1 MLLECWKRR
10 KLFSQNGTNWEFVN
24 KCTECIHRNT
34 SCHFQSE
41 LMVQICTVHS
51 FISVSEEWE
60 ARSVRQ
66 RKRETW
72 FRHGPIST
80 MHRNQAIIVIEL
92 NRFSF
97 SIEWAQFRDQSITYN
112 TDQQQ
117 QRETSL
123 RTENHLAASFFL
135 SFTNHIPWFYWVY
148 NMKNSSFCHIRHRR
162 LQQWRH
168 RFRRRSEEE
177 AKNSTAEY
185 KRVMKT
191 TKRETI
197 RNVTPLSGYINRPI
211 HRSLG
216 MKFRFSSFMWN

>member
-1 MLLECWKRR
+1 MYWMYSSKHFVPFPIGINGANLHCAQFYKRQWR
-10 KLFSQNGTNWEFVN
+10 MRGT
-24 KCTECIHRNT
+24 KCETDRE
-34 SCHFQSE
+34 
-41 LMVQICTVHS
+41 
-51 FISVSEEWE
+51 
-60 ARSVRQ
+60 
-66 RKRETW
+66 RETW

-112 TDQQQ
+112 TEQQQQQQ

-135 SFTNHIPWFYWVY
+135 SFMNHLPWFYWVY
-148 NMKNSSFCHIRHRR
+148 NMKNSSFCHIRHQR

-177 AKNSTAEY
+177 SKKSTAE
-185 KRVMKT
+185 
-191 TKRETI
+191 
-197 RNVTPLSGYINRPI
+197 
-211 HRSLG
+211 
-216 MKFRFSSFMWN
+216 

>member
-1 MLLECWKRR
+1 MWD
-10 KLFSQNGTNWEFVN
+10 
-24 KCTECIHRNT
+24 
-34 SCHFQSE
+34 
-41 LMVQICTVHS
+41 
-51 FISVSEEWE
+51 
-60 ARSVRQ
+60 RQ
-66 RKRETW
+66 RERETW

-80 MHRNQAIIVIEL
+80 MHHNQAIIVIEL

-112 TDQQQ
+112 TEQQQ

-135 SFTNHIPWFYWVY
+135 SFMNHLPWFYWVY

-216 MKFRFSSFMWN
+216 LKFSFFFIHVKLEKLCELWNVIRLHSAILAIWFPSLKGPIVGSLK